1 MGALIYYHGKIW
13 MGTNRGLFNSGKQE
27 FHCSA
32 TDHSLQHEVVT
43 SLAVSPDDK
52 LLVGTLC
59 GVDIFND
66 KTGEIEHWNTATA
79 VNPLSSNFINSLFS
93 KNGQIWVG
101 SETGGVIKLAP
112 RQLNLE
118 FYRHDPA
125 TPGSI
130 SLMLSMPCMRLPTE
144 PCG

>member
-1 MGALIYYHGKIW
+1 M
-13 MGTNRGLFNSGKQE
+13 
-27 FHCSA
+27 
-32 TDHSLQHEVVT
+32 T

-101 SETGGVIKLAP
+101 SETGGVTKLAP

-125 TPGSI
+125 NPGSI
-130 SLMLSMPCMRLPTE
+130 SPNAVNAMYAAADGTLWVGTVEEVSMP
-144 PCG
+144 